1 MEDIVMTDLTNQ
13 KEEEKIKNPIY
24 LEFKK
29 TLFSIQKSISLKD
42 LKTLSMSFRLINKF
56 RRGFTDE
63 DLAYL
68 NEIYLKP
75 HFIFSSFKY
84 NLALPTNLEILPKL
98 LDKTKNLPEIVGF
111 IFLILVS
118 KLIDKKNYE
127 EAYKALDFL
136 ILYFKKNQSLTIQ
149 FLQSR
154 AFYFLSLV
162 SERLGKME
170 TLIKEYFSA
179 YRSACIQ
186 MDEVTQVTLINCI
199 IRYYLNNNAVEQAR
213 SFLSKIKYQENI
225 STNEDSRYFYYVGRI
240 EAIQMNYSD
249 AYKHL
254 NNSFRKAPEKCA
266 FGFKNV
272 VTKLIIIVQLL
283 MGDIPTVKGIM
294 SLIQNREFMTFK
306 PYLDLIKAVKNGNL
320 EEFRKVLNTYEKD
333 LIKDGNLTL
342 AQRIRHVVIKAG
354 LRKINLS
361 YSRISIKDIV
371 EKLKLENEKEA
382 EFIIAKAIRDGVF
395 LAKINHDEGY
405 VQSMEIKDIYSTFQP
420 QKSYQS
426 RIAFL
431 NKIYNDC
438 QQAMKYSEKADSQK
452 KEKKRELEDDDDD
465 LDKGLEE
472 L

>member
-118 KLIDKKNYE
+118 KLIDKKYYE
-127 EAYKALDFL
+127 EAFKALDFL

-272 VTKLIIIVQLL
+272 VTKLIIIEI
-283 MGDIPTVKGIM
+283 G
-294 SLIQNREFMTFK
+294 R
-306 PYLDLIKAVKNGNL
+306 A
-320 EEFRKVLNTYEKD
+320 
-333 LIKDGNLTL
+333 
-342 AQRIRHVVIKAG
+342 HV
-354 LRKINLS
+354 
-361 YSRISIKDIV
+361 
-371 EKLKLENEKEA
+371 
-382 EFIIAKAIRDGVF
+382 
-395 LAKINHDEGY
+395 
-405 VQSMEIKDIYSTFQP
+405 
-420 QKSYQS
+420 
-426 RIAFL
+426 
-431 NKIYNDC
+431 
-438 QQAMKYSEKADSQK
+438 
-452 KEKKRELEDDDDD
+452 
-465 LDKGLEE
+465 
-472 L
+472 